1 MKRGKTKSY
10 DISYIRLA
18 REILDKDP
26 GKQLTITG
34 LALEV
39 GLNVFKLEE
48 GFKDIFN
55 QTIHQYRID
64 LRLSFARKLLDETDL
79 TIAEIAYKSGFD
91 SRDGF
96 ARCFR
101 RRFQQAPRDWRKG
114 QEELERPLLE

>member
-1 MKRGKTKSY
+1 MKRLKTKSY
-10 DISYIRLA
+10 DIYYILHA

-39 GLNVFKLEE
+39 GLNVFKLEQ
-48 GFKDIFN
+48 GFKDIFK
-55 QTIHQYRID
+55 QTIHQYRIVI
-64 LRLSFARKLLDETDL
+64 RLSMAMGLLDETDL

-91 SRDGF
+91 TRDGF

-101 RRFQQAPRDWRKG
+101 KKYQQSPRDWRKG
-114 QEELERPLLE
+114 QDGRVGALL